1 MKTLQ
6 SAAGSPGKPLTK
18 ALLLGDYFYLTKPRI
33 VALLLL
39 TTLVAL
45 FLSSTSLPSPAL
57 VVWTLLGGYFAAGG
71 AGALNCA
78 LEGDIDHLMERTG
91 KRAVAAGRIPAQH
104 AFRFGLVLSFIAFV
118 ILATGTK
125 LLAALLAMM
134 GIVYYVLI
142 YTHWL
147 KRRTWLNIVI
157 GGGAG
162 AMPPLVGSAAAT
174 GSLTPLS
181 LVLAGIIFLWS
192 PPHFW
197 TLALVKQKE
206 YARANIP
213 MLPLVAGSQAT
224 RKQIMLYSIGM
235 VVLTLLLPVLS
246 PVGGY
251 YLLLAIPLN
260 IIFLAY
266 AHNTYRAE
274 TLATI
279 RSFFRYTILYLA
291 FLFIA
296 IMMDHVLVQLI

>member
-1 MKTLQ
+1 
-6 SAAGSPGKPLTK
+6 
-18 ALLLGDYFYLTKPRI
+18 
-33 VALLLL
+33 
-39 TTLVAL
+39 
-45 FLSSTSLPSPAL
+45 
-57 VVWTLLGGYFAAGG
+57 
-71 AGALNCA
+71 
-78 LEGDIDHLMERTG
+78 
-91 KRAVAAGRIPAQH
+91 
-104 AFRFGLVLSFIAFV
+104 
-118 ILATGTK
+118 
-125 LLAALLAMM
+125 
-134 GIVYYVLI
+134 
-142 YTHWL
+142 
-147 KRRTWLNIVI
+147 
-157 GGGAG
+157 
-162 AMPPLVGSAAAT
+162 
-174 GSLTPLS
+174 
-181 LVLAGIIFLWS
+181 
-192 PPHFW
+192 
-197 TLALVKQKE
+197 VKQKE

-224 RKQIMLYSIGM
+224 RKQIVLYSIGM